1 MLRAVGMFRRQ
12 MRLIIALEAV
22 QVAIYG
28 ALVGVF
34 IGMGFG
40 WVFVKLLNSEGLGA
54 AVIPWGLLG
63 VK

>member
-1 MLRAVGMFRRQ
+1 M
-12 MRLIIALEAV
+12 
-22 QVAIYG
+22 
-28 ALVGVF
+28 F

-63 VK
+63 VSSKKGDADIF